1 MMQRRPRRRDE
12 FHLKWLRERPCV
24 ICATTPVDAAH
35 IKMADARICK
45 PLSSNIGA
53 KADDRFTLP
62 LCRRHHL
69 EQHDMPEREF
79 YEKHRLDAVLLAL
92 ALYSISGD
100 GEAGDHLCHTVA
112 YALQELKA

>member
-1 MMQRRPRRRDE
+1 MQRQPRRRDE
-12 FHLKWLRERPCV
+12 LHLGWMRERPCI
-24 ICATTPVDAAH
+24 ICCATPVDVAH

-45 PLSSNIGA
+45 PLSSNIGM

-69 EQHDMPEREF
+69 EQHDMPERDF
-79 YEKHRLDAVLLAL
+79 WLRYHCDPVLLAL

-100 GEAGDHLCHTVA
+100 GEAGDNLIHTVA
-112 YALQELKA
+112 YAMREIAG